1 MAVDDLLK
9 RLFFVQMPKKKVN
22 IAPGIY
28 HSMRET
34 DGSYTRFHLRV
45 DHDGSGMLIVNATA
59 AVHLS
64 QSGVVIAKGL
74 MDGKQEADILKTLGV
89 GFRGTSQEAMQED
102 VRKVQSLIT
111 WLGAPGD
118 NYPVLSLE
126 DVAFSAR
133 QAQLIAPFQADVPLA
148 GPEKIVPIIDMLWKI
163 GIPNVCFL
171 VPEQPDANHMQYLI
185 HAIERAED
193 VGLIAGVRARASDLE
208 QGNVLY
214 DMAMAGVDYVTL
226 PYASDRAEIHDALC
240 SAGDFAA
247 AERVLHNLSNLEI
260 CPVAEIALVQQTIER
275 LEQTLGALQAM
286 HVTNTSFFAIA
297 YSVTERPVGELP
309 AGAKAGA
316 LAARSLLP
324 LAVQIE
330 ELASQS
336 QVRFIWQP
344 TVQYTPEK
352 SLADH
357 VRAGPR
363 CSGEVAVRVEPD
375 GAVIPPRGAYRSVGN
390 VLHDSWETIWGD
402 SAFRIFREHVEPVQ
416 QCDSCPGLPMC
427 AITCLR
433 EHAGWSYE

>member
-9 RLFFVQMPKKKVN
+9 RLFFVQMPQKRAT

-45 DHDGSGMLIVNATA
+45 DRDGSGMLMANATA
-59 AVHLS
+59 AIHLS
-64 QSGVVIAKGL
+64 QAGVVIAKGL
-74 MDGKQEADILKTLGV
+74 MDGKHETDILKTLGV
-89 GFRGTSQEAMQED
+89 GFRGASQEAMQED
-102 VRKVQSLIT
+102 VRKVQSLIA

-148 GPEKIVPIIDMLWKI
+148 EPEKIVPILDKLWQV

-171 VPEQPDANHMQYLI
+171 VPEQPGANHRQHLI
-185 HAIERAED
+185 RAIERAED
-193 VGLIAGVRARASDLE
+193 VGMIAGVRARASDLE

-214 DMAMAGVDYVTL
+214 DMAMAGVDYVTIL
-226 PYASDRAEIHDALC
+226 YASDRAEIHDALC
-240 SAGDFAA
+240 GAGDWAA
-247 AERVLHNLSNLEI
+247 TERVIHNLLNLEV
-260 CPVAEIALVQQTIER
+260 CPVAEIALVQQTIDR

-297 YSVTERPVGELP
+297 YVVDERPVGELP

-330 ELASQS
+330 ELASQG

-344 TVQYTPEK
+344 TVQYAPDK
-352 SLADH
+352 SLSEQ
-357 VRAGPR
+357 VCAGPR
-363 CSGEVAVRVEPD
+363 CSGEVAVRIEPD
-375 GAVIPPRGAYRSVGN
+375 GAVIPARGAYRRAGN
-390 VLHDSWETIWGD
+390 VLYDSWETIWGD
-402 SAFRIFREHVEPVQ
+402 SAFRIFREHVEPTQ

-433 EHAGWSYE
+433 EHAGWSYG